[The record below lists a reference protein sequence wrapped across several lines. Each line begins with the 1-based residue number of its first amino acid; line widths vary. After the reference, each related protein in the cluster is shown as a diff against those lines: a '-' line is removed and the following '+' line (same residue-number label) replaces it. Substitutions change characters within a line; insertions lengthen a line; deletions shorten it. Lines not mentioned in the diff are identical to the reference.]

1 MFYGRGFY
9 RHLYLDISHKRLKMD
24 LKNNEIWLTSKQTKK
39 LLGISNTTLW
49 RLKQRFN
56 CANSRVIYYEKSSL
70 LNYLKGA

>member
-1 MFYGRGFY
+1 
-9 RHLYLDISHKRLKMD
+9 MD

>member
-1 MFYGRGFY
+1 MNINK
-9 RHLYLDISHKRLKMD
+9 D
-24 LKNNEIWLTSKQTKK
+24 EIWLTSKQTKK

-56 CANSRVIYYEKSSL
+56 CANSCVIYYEKSSL

>member
-1 MFYGRGFY
+1 
-9 RHLYLDISHKRLKMD
+9 MD

-49 RLKQRFN
+49 RLKQAQKIRFN
-56 CANSRVIYYEKSSL
+56 CANSRVIYYEKKSL